1 MFDTYLGFYDEGT
14 REVADWEIKWLTEH
28 GIDFIHACWY
38 CPSSN
43 VKAPIKEMNNSYAA
57 LHDGYMMAKYSHL
70 LDFCIMWE
78 NSSQNCS
85 SFEQF
90 KEMVENE
97 DMITILAE
105 EGESVVGICMV
116 SMRAKTGMVKR
127 RTAYMEDLCV
137 EESCRGKG
145 IGKELFLF
153 SKKLAEK
160 MGAERLDLMVWDFN
174 EDARKFYESMGMKPQ
189 RYIYE
194 TVL

>member
-1 MFDTYLGFYDEGT
+1 MQIRNMVLDDYK
-14 REVADWEIKWLTEH
+14 EVDRLMAQVHKLHVNGRPDLYIDVEH
-28 GIDFIHACWY
+28 IY
-38 CPSSN
+38 
-43 VKAPIKEMNNSYAA
+43 
-57 LHDGYMMAKYSHL
+57 
-70 LDFCIMWE
+70 
-78 NSSQNCS
+78 

-90 KEMVENE
+90 KKMVENE

-105 EGESVVGICMV
+105 EGENVVGICMV
-116 SMRAKTGMVKR
+116 SMRAKTCMVKR

>member
-1 MFDTYLGFYDEGT
+1 MQIRNMVLDDYK
-14 REVADWEIKWLTEH
+14 EVDRLMAQVHKLHVNGRPDLYIDVEH
-28 GIDFIHACWY
+28 IY
-38 CPSSN
+38 
-43 VKAPIKEMNNSYAA
+43 
-57 LHDGYMMAKYSHL
+57 
-70 LDFCIMWE
+70 
-78 NSSQNCS
+78 

-137 EESCRGKG
+137 DELCRGKG

-153 SKKLAEK
+153 AKKMAEK

>member
-1 MFDTYLGFYDEGT
+1 MQIRNMVLDDYK
-14 REVADWEIKWLTEH
+14 EVDRLMAQVHKLHVNGRPDLYIDVEH
-28 GIDFIHACWY
+28 IY
-38 CPSSN
+38 
-43 VKAPIKEMNNSYAA
+43 
-57 LHDGYMMAKYSHL
+57 
-70 LDFCIMWE
+70 
-78 NSSQNCS
+78 